1 MYLLCIW
8 KKFSVYALVEL
19 ILRNGMYL
27 KLAILMMSKLRVEKI
42 YLLGWSF
49 LSCQESLGHISLT
62 DDYVIGTYTSCG
74 LCFYWNLAAFDRQRC
89 GSLTIVNGTFHI
101 IFNPLS
107 VMERHKRISCA
118 DIRARLVLYIPESL
132 TEWFLLLVN
141 VAVALELEKL
151 TGYSSCNIKIYKRE
165 LFLTVFIS

>member
-1 MYLLCIW
+1 
-8 KKFSVYALVEL
+8 
-19 ILRNGMYL
+19 
-27 KLAILMMSKLRVEKI
+27 MSKLRVEKI

-151 TGYSSCNIKIYKRE
+151 TGTWFNFFFRKYECFTPRRYRKSGPFYSLRST
-165 LFLTVFIS
+165 FLQDFVLLCH

>member
-1 MYLLCIW
+1 MVFNVGGIIVLFTLALMVG
-8 KKFSVYALVEL
+8 FS
-19 ILRNGMYL
+19 
-27 KLAILMMSKLRVEKI
+27 S
-42 YLLGWSF
+42 
-49 LSCQESLGHISLT
+49 QESLGHISLT

-141 VAVALELEKL
+141 VAVALELESKE
-151 TGYSSCNIKIYKRE
+151 CCQ
-165 LFLTVFIS
+165 